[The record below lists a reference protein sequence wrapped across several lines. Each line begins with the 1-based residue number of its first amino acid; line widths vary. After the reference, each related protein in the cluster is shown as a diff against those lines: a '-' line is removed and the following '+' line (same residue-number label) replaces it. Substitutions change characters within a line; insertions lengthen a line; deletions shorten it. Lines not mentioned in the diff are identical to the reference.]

1 LGGETARWSSDVAQR
16 LRQDDLSSANI
27 NTIETDP
34 GGMNP
39 PAR

>member
-1 LGGETARWSSDVAQR
+1 LEGETARQSSNVAQR

-27 NTIETDP
+27 NTIEPDP
-34 GGMNP
+34 GGINP